1 MAVSDMYELCAFW
14 KICKLEKAFSAK
26 HHNFYLLWA
35 KLHVT
40 TLIYLAACRL
50 LSAIHLLFDL
60 TGSEKSNCFS
70 DL

>member
-1 MAVSDMYELCAFW
+1 MYEQCAFS
-14 KICKLEKAFSAK
+14 KIHTLDKALSAK

-40 TLIYLAACRL
+40 TLVHSAACSL
-50 LSAIHLLFDL
+50 LSTIYFLFDL
-60 TGSEKSNCFS
+60 TSSEKSNCFS